1 MIITVLFT
9 IGRWLL
15 DVIHTV
21 DKSVAISLI
30 FSCLL
35 YKILLYVVAWNMV
48 FLLE

>member
-21 DKSVAISLI
+21 DKSAAMH
-30 FSCLL
+30 L
-35 YKILLYVVAWNMV
+35 YLDFFLFVV
-48 FLLE
+48 